1 MAVDD
6 TAPGDDDTA
15 PGDDDTAPGDDDT
28 APGDDTV
35 HDDRTTTSTPAGGA
49 GTPDD
54 IRFSPAPTPDE
65 AAAIAAV
72 IAAHRHDR
80 AVAAAAAATDGHVDE
95 WTDRRWSFAGRLSAV
110 RGRPARVPETA
121 PSDPWTAAG
130 RSDRF

>member
-1 MAVDD
+1 MAIDD
-6 TAPGDDDTA
+6 IEHSDDDTA
-15 PGDDDTAPGDDDT
+15 PGDDDTAPG
-28 APGDDTV
+28 GDTV
-35 HDDRTTTSTPAGGA
+35 HDDRTTTSTSAVDA
-49 GTPDD
+49 STPDGL
-54 IRFSPAPTPDE
+54 RFSPAPTPDE

-80 AVAAAAAATDGHVDE
+80 AVAAAAATDGDDE
-95 WTDRRWSFAGRLSAV
+95 WTDRRWRFAGRLSAV

>member
-6 TAPGDDDTA
+6 IEHS
-15 PGDDDTAPGDDDT
+15 DDDTAPGDDDT

-95 WTDRRWSFAGRLSAV
+95 WIDRRWSFAGRLSAV

>member
-1 MAVDD
+1 MAIDDIEHSDDDTAPGGDD

-15 PGDDDTAPGDDDT
+15 PGG
-28 APGDDTV
+28 DTV
-35 HDDRTTTSTPAGGA
+35 HDDRTTTSTSAVDA
-49 GTPDD
+49 STPDGL
-54 IRFSPAPTPDE
+54 RFSPAPTPDE

-80 AVAAAAAATDGHVDE
+80 AVAAAAAATDGDDE
-95 WTDRRWSFAGRLSAV
+95 WTDRRWRFAGRLSAV

>member
-1 MAVDD
+1 MTVDD
-6 TAPGDDDTA
+6 IEHSDDDTTSS
-15 PGDDDTAPGDDDT
+15 GDTDRDDQIA
-28 APGDDTV
+28 
-35 HDDRTTTSTPAGGA
+35 TSTSAVDA
-49 GTPDD
+49 STPDGL
-54 IRFSPAPTPDE
+54 RFSPAPTPDE

-80 AVAAAAAATDGHVDE
+80 AVAAAAAATDGDDE
-95 WTDRRWSFAGRLSAV
+95 WTDRRWRFAGRLSAV

>member
-6 TAPGDDDTA
+6 IEHS
-15 PGDDDTAPGDDDT
+15 DDDTAPGDDDT

>member
-6 TAPGDDDTA
+6 TEHSDVDEDVDRDNDVNRDDQT
-15 PGDDDTAPGDDDT
+15 P
-28 APGDDTV
+28 
-35 HDDRTTTSTPAGGA
+35 TSTPAVGA
-49 GTPDD
+49 VTPDD
-54 IRFSPAPTPDE
+54 IRFSPAPAPDE
-65 AAAIAAV
+65 AAAIAAA
-72 IAAHRHDR
+72 IAAHQHDR
-80 AVAAAAAATDGHVDE
+80 VAAAAAAADEHGEE